1 MSEHTARCVLGCQL
15 GVRKKEGMELQIDT
29 LNTACFL
36 ARGIMQ
42 SNSESV
48 WVDAGWKDT
57 IISFAQHVRALHVE
71 GRYDELESFID
82 SLA

>member
-1 MSEHTARCVLGCQL
+1 
-15 GVRKKEGMELQIDT
+15 MELQIDT
-29 LNTACFL
+29 LNTACYL

-48 WVDAGWKDT
+48 WYSSTGWKDT